1 MNTTTTT
8 TTTATTIDTH
18 TVYSAD
24 ASTANNAKALRRA
37 LLELHR
43 ALIEYERRLYEKDNG
58 RQSAADF
65 LQVLTRDATYDWL
78 EPLSGLILQFD
89 AKPRAGEAAPNP
101 VALAA
106 RAGALLRREP
116 DVSEPFS
123 LRYTPIL
130 DVSPDVALAHMHAI
144 AALRHI

>member
-1 MNTTTTT
+1 MNA
-8 TTTATTIDTH
+8 ATTSTAAIIDTH
-18 TVYSAD
+18 ALFSAD
-24 ASTANNAKALRRA
+24 TANTAKALRRA

-43 ALIEYERRLYEKDNG
+43 ALIEYERRLYEKDHG

-89 AKPRAGEAAPNP
+89 AKPRAGEAAPDP
-101 VALAA
+101 VAIAA
-106 RAGALLRREP
+106 RARALLRREP
-116 DVSEPFS
+116 DAAEPFS
-123 LRYTPIL
+123 LCYTPIL
-130 DVSPDVALAHMHAI
+130 DVSPDVALAHMHVI

>member
-1 MNTTTTT
+1 MD
-8 TTTATTIDTH
+8 TAAVIKTSTIGI
-18 TVYSAD
+18 SNAD
-24 ASTANNAKALRRA
+24 NAKALRLA

-65 LQVLTRDATYDWL
+65 LQVLTRDATYEWL
-78 EPLSGLILQFD
+78 APLSSLILQFD
-89 AKPRAGEAAPNP
+89 AKPRAGEIAPDA
-101 VALAA
+101 VAIAA
-106 RAGALLRREP
+106 RARALLRREP
-116 DVSEPFS
+116 DASEPFS

-130 DVSPDVALAHMHAI
+130 DVSPDVALAHMHVI